1 MSSLYKKI
9 ILIFIFHALIVISY
23 AQQDF
28 LLSNLRVKSLKLNIS
43 DTFIKVDS
51 FVIIT
56 NSIEIFEDGKS
67 ISKEFDFNESR
78 ALLYVKTPK
87 TREVIITYRI
97 LPIRVKYE
105 NPFQTQL
112 KESFK
117 YTPRLYKAEAI
128 KRFSYIKNDKLDLDG
143 ITYNGS
149 MYRGFTVGNN
159 QDMAL
164 HSGFNMSLSGKLQN
178 GLEINASITD
188 ANIPLQPEGNSA
200 SLQEFDKIF
209 IHLKKDNHQGIVGDF
224 DVKNISESYFLKYD
238 RKLQGLTYHS
248 KFQIDSSRQIEIGA
262 TAAITRGVFARN
274 TFVAKEKNQ
283 GPYRLFG
290 NNGESFLIII
300 AGTEK
305 VFINGQLM
313 KRGFDQ
319 DYVIN
324 YNIGEIVFTPKR
336 LITQDLRIIVEFQ
349 YSDRNFFRS
358 TLEAH
363 SVYRSKKSNI
373 YAQIFSETDNKNQP
387 LNLKLNESQIER
399 LKAIG
404 NQIDSAYISSES
416 LTTWDATRITYLK
429 KDTIVQGQSYSG
441 IFKWAETALD
451 SAYTVVFTF
460 VGANKGHYNIKASS
474 ANGTVF
480 EWIAPE
486 NGILLGSYEP
496 ITKISTPKSHLQA
509 IVGGDIKINSWLQ
522 ASTELTYTQNDLN
535 EFSEKDNDKN
545 SGTGALL
552 KLVGTKKI
560 DSFKQISISL
570 QNEYTS
576 SNFSPVTRF
585 RNLEFNR
592 DWDVQIQSRNEV
604 YQNMFSSNVFYQNKM
619 IKLKTQW
626 NALFLDTLYKGLQ
639 NITDFEGEKGPL
651 KWSLTSNILKT
662 SSLDSNTNFYR
673 PKGTINYSFF
683 KKNPLTA
690 SVGFAFEIKEKKA
703 INSENIS
710 TNSFDW
716 KNYFF
721 NLTSNAKSSSR
732 FSFGYIYRTERYSNG
747 TSFLAPKIVSH
758 TLNLNGV
765 IEKNLNHLFKFN
777 LSYRNFINTDSAL
790 KNKELIHNYLG
801 RLDYNGQF
809 LRGFLKINTLYE
821 LKAGQEQ
828 KTQITYV
835 KATNGYGNYAWK
847 DLNNNGI
854 FEIDEAYVSNFNF
867 ENRYIRFYTLLPDF
881 VPANEILLNH
891 FLWIQPKAI
900 WFNKK
905 DWRKWASKFSYQ
917 LRFDIQRKSTFAQNQ
932 TVSEF
937 LSPFESVSNSNLIVS
952 RFNLFNQLAFQ
963 KNESNFGADLEWS
976 YIDAKNLMS
985 NGLESYATRFFNLK
999 WRYNLSS
1006 CFTFLGKLS
1015 NGIKRNQ
1022 SDYFADRNYS
1032 FVLNEVENTIS
1043 ILPHRNLKINLNGI
1057 YAFKSSNLQYLVHQQ
1072 GDLELFL
1079 SRKNNGMME
1088 AKFSTLFLNY
1098 SKSKENPQVE
1108 LAMLNGIQAGTNF
1121 IWSLNLGQKLTDLLQ
1136 LNIVYNGRK
1145 NTQSDKIIHSA
1156 NMEVRAIF

>member
-1 MSSLYKKI
+1 MVA
-9 ILIFIFHALIVISY
+9 FSY
-23 AQQDF
+23 AQQD
-28 LLSNLRVKSLKLNIS
+28 LALSNLRVKTIRLSVS
-43 DTFIKVDS
+43 DTFITLDS
-51 FVIIT
+51 FSIIP
-56 NSIEIFEDGKS
+56 NSIEIFENG
-67 ISKEFDFNESR
+67 IRINPEFEYNESK
-78 ALLYVKTPK
+78 ALLFVKNPQVRTLM
-87 TREVIITYRI
+87 ITYRV
-97 LPIRVKYE
+97 LPFRTRYE
-105 NPFQTQL
+105 NPMQAQL
-112 KESFK
+112 RESFK

-143 ITYNGS
+143 ISYNGS
-149 MYRGFTVGNN
+149 LYRGVTVGNN

-164 HSGFNMSLSGKLQN
+164 HSGFNMSLSGRLQN

-200 SLQEFDKIF
+200 SLQEFDRIF
-209 IHLKKDNHQGIVGDF
+209 IQLKKDNHQGIVGDF
-224 DVKNISESYFLKYD
+224 DVKNINESYFLKYD

-248 KFQIDSSRQIEIGA
+248 KFDLDTSKQLEVGA

-274 TFVAKEKNQ
+274 TFIAKEKNQ

-363 SVYRSKKSNI
+363 AVYRSTKSKL
-373 YAQIFSETDNKNQP
+373 YAQIFSESDNKNQP
-387 LNLKLNESQIER
+387 LNLKLNESQISR
-399 LKAIG
+399 LKEIG

-416 LTTWDATRITYLK
+416 LTTWDAARITYQR
-429 KDTIVQGQSYSG
+429 KDTVVQNQNYSN
-441 IFKWAETALD
+441 IFKWAETPLD
-451 SAYTVVFTF
+451 TVYTVIFTF

-480 EWIAPE
+480 EWVAPQ
-486 NGILLGSYEP
+486 NGIFQGSYEA

-509 IVGGDIKINSWLQ
+509 IIGGDIKLNSWLQ
-522 ASTELTYTQNDLN
+522 ASAEVTYTQNDLN

-552 KLVGTKKI
+552 KLIGTKKI
-560 DSFKQISISL
+560 DSFKQISISI

-592 DWDVQIQSRNEV
+592 DWDLQIQSRNDV
-604 YQNMFSSNVFYQNKM
+604 FQNMLTSNMAYQNKI
-619 IKLKTQW
+619 IKLRTQW
-626 NALFLDTLYKGLQ
+626 NAFFMDTMYQGLQ
-639 NITDFEGEKGPL
+639 NITDFEGEKGSI
-651 KWSLTSNILKT
+651 KWSLTSNVLKT
-662 SSLDSNTNFYR
+662 KALDSATTFFR
-673 PKGTINYSFF
+673 PKGTFNYSFL
-683 KKNPLTA
+683 KKNPMTA

-703 INSENIS
+703 VNSENIS

-721 NLTSNAKSSSR
+721 NLASNPKASSR
-732 FSFGYIYRTERYSNG
+732 FNFGYIYRTERYSNG
-747 TSFLAPKIVSH
+747 ITFLTPKIISH

-765 IEKNLNHLFKFN
+765 VEKNLNHLFKYNF
-777 LSYRNFINTDSAL
+777 SYRNFVNTDTGIKS
-790 KNKELIHNYLG
+790 KELIHNYLG

-809 LRGFLKINTLYE
+809 LRGFMKINTLYE

-847 DLNNNGI
+847 DLNNNGV

-881 VPANEILLNH
+881 VPANEILFNH
-891 FLWIQPKAI
+891 FLWLQPKAI
-900 WFNKK
+900 WHSKK

-917 LRFDIQRKSTFAQNQ
+917 LRFDIQRKSTFSQSQ

-937 LSPFESVSNSNLIVS
+937 LSPFESVSSNNLIVS

-985 NGLESYATRFFNLK
+985 NGLESYATQLFNLK
-999 WRYNLSS
+999 LRYNLSS
-1006 CFTFLGKLS
+1006 YFTLLGKIS

-1022 SDYFADRNYS
+1022 SDFFADRNYS
-1032 FVLNEVENTIS
+1032 FILNEVENTLS
-1043 ILPHRNLKINLNGI
+1043 ILPHKNLKINLNAN
-1057 YAFKSSNLQYLVHQQ
+1057 YAFKSSNLQYLVQQQ
-1072 GDLELFL
+1072 GDIELLL
-1079 SRKNNGMME
+1079 SRKNNGMIE
-1088 AKFSTLFLNY
+1088 AKFSTLILNY
-1098 SKSKENPQVE
+1098 GKIKDNPQVE
-1108 LAMLNGIQAGTNF
+1108 LAMLNGVQAGTNF
-1121 IWSLNLGQKLTDLLQ
+1121 IWSLNFGQKLTDLLQ
-1136 LNIVYNGRK
+1136 LNLVYNGRK
-1145 NTQSDKIIHSA
+1145 NTQSDKMIHSA

>member
-1 MSSLYKKI
+1 MVA
-9 ILIFIFHALIVISY
+9 FSY
-23 AQQDF
+23 AQQE
-28 LLSNLRVKSLKLNIS
+28 LALSNLRVKTIRLSVS
-43 DTFIKVDS
+43 DTFITLDTFS
-51 FVIIT
+51 IIP
-56 NSIEIFEDGKS
+56 NSIEIFENG
-67 ISKEFDFNESR
+67 IRINPEFEYNESK
-78 ALLYVKTPK
+78 ALLFVKNPQVRTLM
-87 TREVIITYRI
+87 ITYRV
-97 LPIRVKYE
+97 LPFRTRYE
-105 NPFQTQL
+105 NPMQAQL
-112 KESFK
+112 RESFK

-143 ITYNGS
+143 ISYNGS
-149 MYRGFTVGNN
+149 LYRGVTVGNN

-164 HSGFNMSLSGKLQN
+164 HSGFNMSLSGRLQN

-200 SLQEFDKIF
+200 SLQEFDRIF
-209 IHLKKDNHQGIVGDF
+209 IQLKKDNHQGIVGDF
-224 DVKNISESYFLKYD
+224 DVKNINESYFLKYD

-248 KFQIDSSRQIEIGA
+248 KFDLDTSKQLEVGA

-274 TFVAKEKNQ
+274 TFIAKEKNQ

-363 SVYRSKKSNI
+363 AVYRSTKSKL
-373 YAQIFSETDNKNQP
+373 YAQIFSESDNKNQP
-387 LNLKLNESQIER
+387 LNLKLNESQISR
-399 LKAIG
+399 LKEIG

-416 LTTWDATRITYLK
+416 LTTWDAARITYQR
-429 KDTIVQGQSYSG
+429 KDTVVQNQNYSN
-441 IFKWAETALD
+441 IFKWAETPLD
-451 SAYTVVFTF
+451 TVYTVIFTF

-480 EWIAPE
+480 EWVAPQ
-486 NGILLGSYEP
+486 NGIFQGSYEA

-509 IVGGDIKINSWLQ
+509 IIGGDIKLNSWLQ
-522 ASTELTYTQNDLN
+522 ASAEVTYTQNDLN

-552 KLVGTKKI
+552 KLIGTKKI
-560 DSFKQISISL
+560 DSFKQISISI

-592 DWDVQIQSRNEV
+592 DWDLQIQSRNDV
-604 YQNMFSSNVFYQNKM
+604 FQNMLTSNMAYQNKI
-619 IKLKTQW
+619 IKLRTQW
-626 NALFLDTLYKGLQ
+626 NAFFMDTMYQGLQ
-639 NITDFEGEKGPL
+639 NITDFEGEKGSI
-651 KWSLTSNILKT
+651 KWSLTSNVLKT
-662 SSLDSNTNFYR
+662 KALDSATTFFR
-673 PKGTINYSFF
+673 PKGTFNYSFL
-683 KKNPLTA
+683 KKNPMTA

-703 INSENIS
+703 VNSENIS

-721 NLTSNAKSSSR
+721 NLASNPKASSR
-732 FSFGYIYRTERYSNG
+732 FNFGYIYRTERYSDG
-747 TSFLAPKIVSH
+747 ITFLTPKIISH

-765 IEKNLNHLFKFN
+765 VEKNLNHLFKYNF
-777 LSYRNFINTDSAL
+777 SYRNFVNTDTGIKS
-790 KNKELIHNYLG
+790 KELIHNYLG

-809 LRGFLKINTLYE
+809 LRGFMKINTLYE

-847 DLNNNGI
+847 DLNNNGV

-881 VPANEILLNH
+881 VPANEILFNH
-891 FLWIQPKAI
+891 FLWLQPKAI
-900 WFNKK
+900 WHSKK

-917 LRFDIQRKSTFAQNQ
+917 LRFDIQRKSTFSQSQ

-937 LSPFESVSNSNLIVS
+937 LSPFESVSSNNLIVS

-985 NGLESYATRFFNLK
+985 NGLESYATQLFNLK
-999 WRYNLSS
+999 LRYNLSS
-1006 CFTFLGKLS
+1006 YFTLLGKIS

-1022 SDYFADRNYS
+1022 SDFFADRNYS
-1032 FVLNEVENTIS
+1032 FILNEVENTLS
-1043 ILPHRNLKINLNGI
+1043 ILPHKNLKINLNAN
-1057 YAFKSSNLQYLVHQQ
+1057 YAFKSSNLQYLVQQQ
-1072 GDLELFL
+1072 GDIELLL
-1079 SRKNNGMME
+1079 SRKNNGMVE
-1088 AKFSTLFLNY
+1088 AKFSTLILNY
-1098 SKSKENPQVE
+1098 GKIKDNPQVE
-1108 LAMLNGIQAGTNF
+1108 LAMLNGVQAGTNF
-1121 IWSLNLGQKLTDLLQ
+1121 IWSLNFGQKLTDLLQ
-1136 LNIVYNGRK
+1136 LNLVYNGRK
-1145 NTQSDKIIHSA
+1145 NTQSDKMIHSA

>member
-1 MSSLYKKI
+1 MVA
-9 ILIFIFHALIVISY
+9 FGY
-23 AQQDF
+23 AQQD
-28 LLSNLRVKSLKLNIS
+28 LALSNLRVKTIRLNVS
-43 DTFIKVDS
+43 DTFLTLDS
-51 FVIIT
+51 FSIIPH
-56 NSIEIFEDGKS
+56 SIEIFENG
-67 ISKEFDFNESR
+67 IRINPEFEFNESK
-78 ALLYVKTPK
+78 ALLFVKNPK
-87 TREVIITYRI
+87 VRSLVITYRV
-97 LPIRVKYE
+97 LPFRTRYE
-105 NPFQTQL
+105 NPMQAQL
-112 KESFK
+112 RESFK
-117 YTPRLYKAEAI
+117 YSPRLYKAEAI

-143 ITYNGS
+143 ISYNGS
-149 MYRGFTVGNN
+149 LYRGVTVGNN

-164 HSGFNMSLSGKLQN
+164 HSGFNMSLSGRLQN

-200 SLQEFDKIF
+200 SLQEFDRIF
-209 IHLKKDNHQGIVGDF
+209 IQLKKDNHQGIVGDF
-224 DVKNISESYFLKYD
+224 DVKNINESYFLKYD

-248 KFQIDSSRQIEIGA
+248 KFEFDTSKQLEVGA

-274 TFVAKEKNQ
+274 TFIAKEKNQ

-336 LITQDLRIIVEFQ
+336 MITQDLRIIVEFQ

-363 SVYRSKKSNI
+363 AIYRSTKSKM
-373 YAQIFSETDNKNQP
+373 YAQIFSESDNKNQP
-387 LNLKLNESQIER
+387 LNLKLNESQITR
-399 LKAIG
+399 LKEIG

-416 LTTWDATRITYLK
+416 LTTWDAARITYQR
-429 KDTIVQGQSYSG
+429 KDTVVQNQNYSS
-441 IFKWAETALD
+441 IFKWAETPLD
-451 SAYTVVFTF
+451 TVYTVIFTF
-460 VGANKGHYNIKASS
+460 VGVNKGHYNIKASS

-480 EWIAPE
+480 EWVAPQ
-486 NGILLGSYEP
+486 NGILQGSYEA

-509 IVGGDIKINSWLQ
+509 IIGGDIKLNSWLQ
-522 ASTELTYTQNDLN
+522 ASAEVTYTQNDLN

-552 KLVGTKKI
+552 KLIGAKKL
-560 DSFKQISISL
+560 DSFKQISISI

-592 DWDVQIQSRNEV
+592 DWDLQIQSRNDV
-604 YQNMFSSNVFYQNKM
+604 FQNMLTSNMAYQNKI
-619 IKLKTQW
+619 IKLRTQW
-626 NALFLDTLYKGLQ
+626 NAFFMDTMYQGLQ
-639 NITDFEGEKGPL
+639 NITDFEGEKGSI
-651 KWSLTSNILKT
+651 KWSLTSNVLKT
-662 SSLDSNTNFYR
+662 KALDSTSTFFR
-673 PKGTINYSFF
+673 PKGTFNYSFL
-683 KKNPLTA
+683 KKNPMTA

-703 INSENIS
+703 VNSENIS

-721 NLTSNAKSSSR
+721 NLASNPKASSR
-732 FSFGYIYRTERYSNG
+732 FNFGYIYRTERYSDG
-747 TSFLAPKIVSH
+747 ITFLAPKIISH

-765 IEKNLNHLFKFN
+765 VEKNLNHLFKFN
-777 LSYRNFINTDSAL
+777 FSYRNFVNTDTGIKS
-790 KNKELIHNYLG
+790 KELIHNYLG

-809 LRGFLKINTLYE
+809 LRGFMKINTLYE

-847 DLNNNGI
+847 DLNNNGV

-881 VPANEILLNH
+881 VPANEILFNH
-891 FLWIQPKAI
+891 FLWLQPKAI
-900 WFNKK
+900 WHSKK

-917 LRFDIQRKSTFAQNQ
+917 LRFDIQRKSTFSQSQ

-937 LSPFESVSNSNLIVS
+937 LSPFESVSSTNLIVS

-985 NGLESYATRFFNLK
+985 NGLESYATQLFNLK
-999 WRYNLSS
+999 LRYNLSS
-1006 CFTFLGKLS
+1006 YFTLLGKIS

-1022 SDYFADRNYS
+1022 SDFFADRNYS
-1032 FVLNEVENTIS
+1032 FILNEVENTLS
-1043 ILPHRNLKINLNGI
+1043 ILPHKNLKINLNAN
-1057 YAFKSSNLQYLVHQQ
+1057 YAFKSSNLQYLVQQQ
-1072 GDLELFL
+1072 GDIELLL
-1079 SRKNNGMME
+1079 SRKNNGMIE
-1088 AKFSTLFLNY
+1088 AKFSTLILNY
-1098 SKSKENPQVE
+1098 GKIKENPQVE
-1108 LAMLNGIQAGTNF
+1108 LAMLNGVQAGTNF
-1121 IWSLNLGQKLTDLLQ
+1121 IWSLNFGQKLTDLLQ
-1136 LNIVYNGRK
+1136 LNLVYNGRK
-1145 NTQSDKIIHSA
+1145 NTQSDKMIHSA